1 MPPRPASGPLL
12 AFSAFLAWGLLPAY
26 WKALAGLP
34 ALEILCHRIVWSL
47 GAVLAALL
55 WTGGLSE
62 ARKALGSGREILL
75 LSASSLLVGC
85 NWFLYIW
92 AVNAGHV
99 VEASL
104 GYYINPLVNVLLG
117 RLFFRDRLRRA
128 QAWAVALAAAGVL
141 VLLVTHGRL
150 PWIALSLAAT
160 FGLYGLVRKV
170 MVVGAL
176 PGLFVET
183 LVLGLP
189 AGAWLIWLALHG
201 QGALGHA
208 PVPTQLLALGAGVV
222 TAAPLAAFAAAAR
235 SLRLATL
242 GIIQYVSPTGMFL
255 LGVLVYGEHLG
266 PAHAVTFVLIWAGI
280 ALYTRD
286 TLSLVRA
293 SGRAPGSRHYQ

>member
-1 MPPRPASGPLL
+1 MPPAPSASGPLL
-12 AFSAFLAWGLLPAY
+12 AFAAFLSWGLLPAY
-26 WKALAGLP
+26 WKALSDLP

-47 GAVLAALL
+47 AAVLAALL
-55 WTGGLSE
+55 WTGRLAE
-62 ARKALGSGREILL
+62 ARRALTSPREVLL
-75 LSASSLLVGC
+75 LAASSALIAA
-85 NWFLYIW
+85 NWFLFIW

-99 VEASL
+99 LEASL
-104 GYYINPLVNVLLG
+104 GYYVNPLVNVLLG
-117 RLFFRDRLRRA
+117 RLFLRERLRRV
-128 QAWAVALAAAGVL
+128 QAWAVALAGAGVL
-141 VLLVTHGRL
+141 VLLVVHGRL

-160 FGLYGLVRKV
+160 FALYGLVRKV
-170 MVVGAL
+170 MAVEAL

-189 AGAWLIWLALHG
+189 AGAWLLWLAVQG

-208 PVPTQLLALGAGVV
+208 PLPVQGLALGAGLV

-255 LGVLVYGEHLG
+255 LGVLAYGEPFT
-266 PAHAVTFVLIWAGI
+266 PAHAATFGLIWAGI

-286 TLSLVRA
+286 VLGLMRA
-293 SGRAPGSRHYQ
+293 QARGPARS